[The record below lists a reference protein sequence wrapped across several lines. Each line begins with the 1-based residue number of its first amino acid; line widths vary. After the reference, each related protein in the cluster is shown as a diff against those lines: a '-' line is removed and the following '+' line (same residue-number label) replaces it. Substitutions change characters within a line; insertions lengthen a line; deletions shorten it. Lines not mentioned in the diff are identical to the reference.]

1 MRYKLG
7 LMVGNEKTH
16 DYVVLA
22 RKYRSRTFAELIGQP
37 ALVRTLTNALASGRL
52 HHAYLLTGIRGTGKT
67 STARLLAMA
76 LNCENGPSATWDVGD
91 TQAENIRLGRH
102 PDVLEFDAAS
112 NRSVEDIQRLF
123 EGVAYAPLTGR
134 FKVYIIDEVHM
145 LSTTAFNALLKT
157 LEEPPPQVKFIF
169 ATTDVQKVPLTV
181 LSRCQRFDLQ
191 RVPAVTLAEHFTAI
205 LAQENIKAEAAAI
218 DLIARAADG
227 SVRDGLSLLDQAI
240 ALASG
245 AEVSLTLV
253 EEMLGVAD
261 KGQVWQLLEE
271 LFAENLEAAM
281 ARTDALYHNGNDAL
295 ALLQACLEALHTL
308 TRLKVVPS
316 LTESKTLTELERRHA
331 LPLAGKLGVAQLSR
345 AYSVLQHALPEVKG
359 SARPF
364 EALSMALVRVAYL
377 GNLPAFGT
385 LLKQVEAGSVG
396 AAVSQPQPNVAPVA
410 ATVVQEAVTTLKPDP
425 RSWAEVVALVR
436 PLSPGLSAI
445 LEQQVRCEAVG
456 DRVVDVRITQG
467 LYAADDVVRQ
477 LKGALEQ
484 ATGHHWQ
491 VVLVAGE
498 AGEKHAPTLA
508 ETAKAEYAAKLND
521 AANDPNVAAALSMF
535 AGAEVVA
542 VED

>member
-1 MRYKLG
+1 M
-7 LMVGNEKTH
+7 GNPT

-76 LNCENGPSATWDVGD
+76 LNCENGPSASWEVGD

-112 NRSVEDIQRLF
+112 NRGIDEIKTLF
-123 EGVAYAPLTGR
+123 EGVAYAPMAGR

-145 LSTTAFNALLKT
+145 LTPPAFNALLKT

-191 RVPAVTLAEHFTAI
+191 RVAAVTLAEHFTAV
-205 LAQENIKAEAAAI
+205 LAQENIQAEAAAI
-218 DLIARAADG
+218 ELIARAADG

-240 ALASG
+240 ALSSG
-245 AEVSLTLV
+245 ENVSLALV

-271 LFAENLEAAM
+271 LFAENLEAAL

-308 TRLKVVPS
+308 TRLKVVPN
-316 LTESKTLTELERRHA
+316 LAESKTLTELERRHA
-331 LPLAGKLGVAQLSR
+331 LPLAARLGVAQLSR
-345 AYSVLQHALPEVKG
+345 AYSVLQQALAEVKG
-359 SARPF
+359 ASRPF

-377 GNLPAFGT
+377 GNLPAFAT
-385 LLKQVEAGSVG
+385 LLKQIESG
-396 AAVSQPQPNVAPVA
+396 AAGTPTQPPLAPVA
-410 ATVVQEAVTTLKPDP
+410 ATLAQEPAPKLKADP

-436 PLSPGLSAI
+436 ALSPGLAAQ

-456 DRVVDVRITQG
+456 ERVVDVRIAQG
-467 LYAADDVVRQ
+467 LYAADEIIRQ
-477 LKGALEQ
+477 LKALLEQ

-498 AGEKHAPTLA
+498 TGSAHAPTLA
-508 ETAKAEYAAKLND
+508 ETAKAEYAAKLSD

-542 VED
+542 IEE